1 MGTLSRILPA
11 ARRPGKSAAAQ
22 GAHLISVIVSAE
34 SITALRR
41 VACHVCGCRLA
52 SLHIESWGQ
61 GQMRASLY
69 LTRGDDGGIDA
80 ALRQYFPDALILGTA
95 ALLPH

>member
-11 ARRPGKSAAAQ
+11 ARRPGKSSAAQ
-22 GAHLISVIVSAE
+22 GARLISVIVGAE

-41 VACHVCGCRLA
+41 VAFHICGCRLA
-52 SLHIESWGQ
+52 SMRIESWGE

-80 ALRQYFPDALILGTA
+80 ALRQYFPDALILSAPGH
-95 ALLPH
+95 LPH